1 MKKDDECR
9 SLVQVDDRK
18 LLVHDEANTEEL
30 QAQLGTMTE
39 KIQEGEYSWICKV
52 CEKMTKGS
60 PA

>member
-1 MKKDDECR
+1 MHISC
-9 SLVQVDDRK
+9 SVDDRK

-39 KIQEGEYSWICKV
+39 KIQEGEYLWMCKV